1 MNNDYLNLDLELG
14 ATLSKSLVAS
24 VNHLCDRAEDAGAN
38 GVVLI
43 TLRCVPGA
51 AREPVQVSLVNQWER
66 ALRRLERLPLLTLAA
81 VDGVCNGLGLA
92 LLLATDYRVVTQ
104 RLRLSLAL
112 DGQEI
117 LPGMVLHRLATQI
130 GAAHARRMALFG
142 TELDAQAAL
151 EYGLADAVSG
161 EPAASAARF
170 AASLGASLLNGLPVR
185 RRLVLEAAA
194 VSYEDSLG
202 TYLAACDRM
211 LRAGAA
217 RTAPPQPDA
226 SSEAVAIAA

>member
-130 GAAHARRMALFG
+130 GAAHARRMARCRQRRAG
-142 TELDAQAAL
+142 GQRGAL
-151 EYGLADAVSG
+151 RG
-161 EPAASAARF
+161 EPRRLPAERLAGTPQAR
-170 AASLGASLLNGLPVR
+170 AGGRGRQLRRQSGYLSGRLRPHAPR
-185 RRLVLEAAA
+185 RRGAHGATAAGRLVRGRG
-194 VSYEDSLG
+194 DSGL
-202 TYLAACDRM
+202 
-211 LRAGAA
+211 
-217 RTAPPQPDA
+217 
-226 SSEAVAIAA
+226 S